1 MVCPSQ
7 SQAVQNVRSLLA
19 GVPRV
24 LRERRWIV
32 MLQCFIDDS
41 GNSPDGGLFVLA
53 GYIMNEKR
61 WEDFTERWYA
71 QLQRDFPIDYCRM
84 SDAESGEGPF
94 AGMDRIH
101 RNRKVKDLAL
111 VIHECN
117 PVPFVCQMEWKDW
130 IEIAEGNLPPGF
142 DVPYAVLFYQ
152 MMKSVADFQVKS
164 DELGS
169 FGYLPVDFIFDE
181 QGAAESKCLKWYHPL
196 KDKVAEPHKTMM
208 SNTPQFKDDRQVMPL
223 QAADMLAWHLRREY
237 QFPDE
242 ERPTAGLLNPEGM
255 LVRVI
260 GRNSLEELVEM
271 SKRIDPAAI

>member
-1 MVCPSQ
+1 
-7 SQAVQNVRSLLA
+7 
-19 GVPRV
+19 
-24 LRERRWIV
+24 
-32 MLQCFIDDS
+32 
-41 GNSPDGGLFVLA
+41 
-53 GYIMNEKR
+53 
-61 WEDFTERWYA
+61 
-71 QLQRDFPIDYCRM
+71 
-84 SDAESGEGPF
+84 
-94 AGMDRIH
+94 
-101 RNRKVKDLAL
+101 
-111 VIHECN
+111 
-117 PVPFVCQMEWKDW
+117 MEWKDW